1 MSIINHKS
9 YRGDTLIEVLL
20 AITVFSLVA
29 VGAMATM
36 SSGTSTIQ
44 RSLEIS
50 LVRNE
55 IDAQAETLR
64 FLNASY
70 IANYPNTIAVG
81 TPEAEWVKIRSKT
94 STNVTLSS
102 SCPTTIPQN
111 SFILDTR
118 YAKFY
123 DTKYN
128 SMPQTFSQVRYN
140 PDTSVVG
147 PINNAD
153 GIWIQLTKST
163 TVASNYQSNTGYI
176 DFYIRAC
183 WNGPGQKVPV
193 TLQTIVRLYE
203 PR

>member
-1 MSIINHKS
+1 MINKITN
-9 YRGDTLIEVLL
+9 RGDTLIEVLL

-29 VGAMATM
+29 VGGMAIM
-36 SSGTSTIQ
+36 NSGTSTSR

-70 IANYPNTIAVG
+70 IANYPNTIADG
-81 TPEAEWVKIRSKT
+81 TPEKEWSNISNNA
-94 STNVTLSS
+94 SINVSLSAT
-102 SCPTTIPQN
+102 CPTTNPPQ

-118 YAKFY
+118 YAKYHTGKFA
-123 DTKYN
+123 K
-128 SMPQTFSQVRYN
+128 PQTFSQVRYN
-140 PDTSVVG
+140 ADSPTAIGSLS
-147 PINNAD
+147 ASD
-153 GIWIQLTKST
+153 GIWIQSTKSNT
-163 TVASNYQSNTGYI
+163 TSSNNQSNTGYI

-183 WNGPGQKVPV
+183 WDSAGQKVPV